1 MMRRTLFP
9 FRRAIC
15 QSADERG
22 SSVLETALVLP
33 VLVFMLCVA
42 VDLGRACTVA
52 IAAESAAHA
61 GALYGIAHPSDV
73 TGMVTAA
80 KLDATDWSV
89 VTPTATFGCQCSDG
103 SHAVDSCTTLPSS
116 CTDNIVNYVQVNT
129 AAIFSPLLPYPGLS
143 SSFTIRSI
151 ARLRAS
157 Q

>member
-1 MMRRTLFP
+1 MMRKTPFP
-9 FRRAIC
+9 SCSNIRHAT
-15 QSADERG
+15 DEHG
-22 SSVLETALVLP
+22 SSVIETALALP
-33 VLVFMLCVA
+33 VLVLMLCVA

-61 GALYGIAHPSDV
+61 GAAYGIAHPSDV
-73 TGMVTAA
+73 TGMVAAA
-80 KLDATDWSV
+80 KLDATDWPV

-103 SHAVDSCTTLPSS
+103 SHAVDSCATLPSS

-129 AAIFSPLLPYPGLS
+129 AAVFAPLLPYPGLS
-143 SSFTIRSI
+143 NSFTIRSI

>member
-1 MMRRTLFP
+1 MMRKTLFP
-9 FRRAIC
+9 SRRVIRHAINEC
-15 QSADERG
+15 G
-22 SSVLETALVLP
+22 SSVIETALALP
-33 VLVFMLCVA
+33 VLILMLCVA

-52 IAAESAAHA
+52 IAAESAAQA

-73 TGMVTAA
+73 TGMVAAA

-103 SHAVDSCTTLPSS
+103 SHAVDSCTTPPSS

-129 AAIFSPLLPYPGLS
+129 TAVFAPLLPYPGLS
-143 SSFTIRSI
+143 SSFTIHSI

>member
-9 FRRAIC
+9 SRRAIC

-22 SSVLETALVLP
+22 SSVLEMALVLP
-33 VLVFMLCVA
+33 VLIIMLCVA
-42 VDLGRACTVA
+42 IDLGRACTVA

-61 GALYGIAHPSDV
+61 GALYGIAHLSDV
-73 TGMVTAA
+73 AGMVAAA
-80 KLDATDWSV
+80 KLDAADWSV

-103 SHAVDSCTTLPSS
+103 SHAVDSCATLPSS

-129 AAIFSPLLPYPGLS
+129 SAVFAPLLPYPGLS
-143 SSFTIRSI
+143 NSFTIHSI
-151 ARLRAS
+151 VRLRAS